1 LLPIAI
7 LNLVAALVLV
17 LTGGQV
23 MRANAAPLNQT
34 GVLVEYG
41 GQLFGLVEVSSDGY

>member
-1 LLPIAI
+1 MPIAI

-34 GVLVEYG
+34 GILVGY
-41 GQLFGLVEVSSDGY
+41 DG

>member
-1 LLPIAI
+1 MPNTKYVPIAI

-23 MRANAAPLNQT
+23 MRVNAAPLNQT
-34 GVLVEYG
+34 AISVGY
-41 GQLFGLVEVSSDGY
+41 DG